1 MPRLRMQSNLVGVD
15 PLGLILNGTFINSTL
30 AIGHTQYRYVIL
42 EVYYNGF
49 TFFPGGFRGTA

>member
-1 MPRLRMQSNLVGVD
+1 MQSNLVGVD